1 MRFDEK
7 DLDDIVVEGGS
18 QGEYVP
24 NKKTKWFRLSFNLF
38 SRQNRLFLK
47 TETTKLIGNA
57 KAKHENTDLKAG
69 FIEVKWPTRILNAFP
84 KQPHD
89 SINQFIKPTI
99 IEKGRDPMVGN
110 EMTYNL
116 DTKKGK

>member
-1 MRFDEK
+1 MQK
-7 DLDDIVVEGGS
+7 L
-18 QGEYVP
+18 
-24 NKKTKWFRLSFNLF
+24 NMKTQILKQALSK
-38 SRQNRLFLK
+38 S
-47 TETTKLIGNA
+47 IG
-57 KAKHENTDLKAG
+57 
-69 FIEVKWPTRILNAFP
+69 PRILNAFP

-116 DTKKGK
+116 DTKKENKLRENKS